1 MSGNCTAATSGATA
15 ATSAATATPGATA
28 ATSRPTT
35 AAMPNKRLKWVAK
48 NEQQTNDFP
57 QILP

>member
-15 ATSAATATPGATA
+15 ATSAATATPAATA

-48 NEQQTNDFP
+48 NEQQKK
-57 QILP
+57 